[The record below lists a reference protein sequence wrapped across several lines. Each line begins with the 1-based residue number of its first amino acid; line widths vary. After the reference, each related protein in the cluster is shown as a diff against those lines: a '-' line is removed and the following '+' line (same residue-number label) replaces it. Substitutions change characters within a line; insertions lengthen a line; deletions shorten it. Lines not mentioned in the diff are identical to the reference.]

1 MTTTN
6 FALNQI
12 AFLEKFGTQRGRWL
26 ANRLNLT
33 GKNSEKLANS
43 VSAFFWN
50 LTAAITVD
58 KMNEMKA
65 ENKTRN
71 TYAEC
76 CKFIHEDSIL
86 AADNY
91 SALPAWV
98 RIDIEKAV
106 KMLNKRR

>member
-6 FALNQI
+6 YALNEI

-50 LTAAITVD
+50 LTAAIATNKV
-58 KMNEMKA
+58 NEMKA
-65 ENKTRN
+65 ENRVPN
-71 TYAEC
+71 TYAQC
-76 CKFIHEDSIL
+76 CKFIYEDSIL

-91 SALPAWV
+91 SALPVWV
-98 RIDIEKAV
+98 RVDIEKAV